1 MPAPGGGHGGVSRE
15 EVVGFRAG
23 DPDSVRAVYGAYG
36 RLVYAVAHRTLGSRE
51 LAEEAT
57 QQTFVKAWQA
67 ASSFDPERELGPWLA
82 TIARRTAID
91 LHRREARRPVAEL
104 SDAVLNDQV
113 VVDMPPG
120 VDRAYDVWAVREA
133 IDALPDDERTVVQLQ
148 HLHDLT
154 QSEVAERL
162 GIPIGTVKSR
172 SYRAHRTLA
181 ARLQHLRDVVE

>member
-1 MPAPGGGHGGVSRE
+1 
-15 EVVGFRAG
+15 
-23 DPDSVRAVYGAYG
+23 VYGAYG

-57 QQTFVKAWQA
+57 QQTFVQGL
-67 ASSFDPERELGPWLA
+67 ASRVELRSRARAGTVA
-82 TIARRTAID
+82 GTIARRTAID

-133 IDALPDDERTVVQLQ
+133 IDALPDDERTIVQLQ